1 MIIEL
6 DSVWLHFADNIKN
19 TYDDIQRAYNNLYL
33 SIWFHDSI
41 FNPKSKDNEINSADF
56 AAYELQKMNYSEK
69 DLKTICEL
77 ILCTIDHRPM
87 KDTDLFKLFLDLD
100 LAILGKEENEYYKYS
115 KNIRMEYS
123 HVPDHIYNEK
133 RKNLLNIFLNKDQIF
148 YTTHFQ
154 KKYESQA
161 RKNISGEIQLLA

>member
-1 MIIEL
+1 
-6 DSVWLHFADNIKN
+6 
-19 TYDDIQRAYNNLYL
+19 
-33 SIWFHDSI
+33 
-41 FNPKSKDNEINSADF
+41 
-56 AAYELQKMNYSEK
+56 
-69 DLKTICEL
+69 
-77 ILCTIDHRPM
+77 M

>member
-56 AAYELQKMNYSEK
+56 AASELQKMNYSEK
-69 DLKTICEL
+69 ELKTICEL

-100 LAILGKEENEYYKYS
+100 LAILGNEEHEFYKYS
-115 KNIRMEYS
+115 NNILKS
-123 HVPDHIYNEK
+123 
-133 RKNLLNIFLNKDQIF
+133 
-148 YTTHFQ
+148 
-154 KKYESQA
+154 
-161 RKNISGEIQLLA
+161 